1 MTVSLASRRKTIS
14 FLSVKIL
21 NFTGRQQGRTRNT
34 FKKRK
39 SQFKSEEEEFKMKK
53 RRQKTFSQMS
63 EHKTSRNKCIQKQA
77 AKWRRR
83 QKRFQ
88 VGNTRLYRTRSTK
101 TQAGEQAICQ
111 KQAEQWRASN
121 PSSRNLRNAAQRTSD
136 FWDSRDDYVKH
147 SHRIWEPKIA
157 DWIGKILKAKHLL
170 LIRQY
175 PLL

>member
-1 MTVSLASRRKTIS
+1 MHSKAGS
-14 FLSVKIL
+14 
-21 NFTGRQQGRTRNT
+21 
-34 FKKRK
+34 
-39 SQFKSEEEEFKMKK
+39 KMEAETEK
-53 RRQKTFSQMS
+53 
-63 EHKTSRNKCIQKQA
+63 
-77 AKWRRR
+77 
-83 QKRFQ
+83 
-88 VGNTRLYRTRSTK
+88 VPGGNTRQHRTRSTK